1 MKNDAMKKAIQR
13 LYDKDGEV
21 KASTLVATAKPK
33 NSPIHNYFEWDD
45 KIAGHEY
52 RLIQGRKYIRIV
64 TIERENK
71 PEQLV
76 HVGAANPET
85 GSREGVYK
93 TAPDIVKCPDEFE
106 RAISEAITRLS
117 AARRAVDLLERVARA
132 KPDGDERSAMIAQI
146 ASAIGKLETAL
157 DRAVH

>member
-13 LYDKDGEV
+13 IYDRDGMV
-21 KASTLVATAKPK
+21 KASVLLAESTPK
-33 NSPIHNYFEWDD
+33 NSPTHEYFPWDD
-45 KIAGHEY
+45 KAAAHEH
-52 RLIQGRKYIRIV
+52 RLTLARKYIRVV
-64 TIERENK
+64 TVERENK
-71 PEQLV
+71 PERLV
-76 HVGAANPET
+76 HVSAATPET
-85 GSREGVYK
+85 SEREGVYK

-106 RAISEAITRLS
+106 RAISEAVTRLA
-117 AARRAVDLLERVARA
+117 AARRAVDQLERVARA